1 MDEKDFELLEVL
13 DETRN
18 ITHAADK
25 LYMTQ
30 SALSKRIKSM
40 EQELGVEILLRSRQ
54 GIRFTPAG
62 EKVLEHSRAALKQ
75 MEQLR
80 RGLDAMQG
88 EVCGT
93 LKAGVSVNFSYYRLP
108 EVLTE
113 YHKKYPRVRL
123 DIATGHSRHL
133 YQQMLDGTLDIAVL
147 RGEYPWDGTQFLLSQ
162 EDICLIYARERRVWH
177 QQELLGAYG
186 KPLVCFTMNI
196 AGPVKES
203 PLIRRGFAR
212 GRQLLERQFLRCGIK
227 PLKIDLS
234 KAVTGP
240 EAFYV
245 LDAEPLT
252 IKKLTTLVEDAS
264 PLGRLFDM
272 DVLRPDGKKV
282 DREELH
288 LEGRKC
294 LICGGPAKVCSSR
307 RVHPVAELQART
319 TAILTETMDTL
330 DAATAAR
337 QAVRALLYE
346 VTTTPKPGLVDR
358 RNSGSHTD
366 MDSFT
371 FMSSAASLYP
381 YFEACTRAGRKTADG
396 PAPETFAA
404 LRPLG
409 CEAEGEML
417 AATHGVNTH
426 KGAIFSI
433 GIVCAALG
441 RLDRAVWA
449 DPARVLAEVS
459 TMTAG
464 LTAKDFA
471 GVTAEN
477 AVTAGQKLYVQY
489 GITGV
494 RGQVEAGLPAV
505 LEFGLPALEKGLA
518 AGYSLNQS
526 GCGALL
532 AIIANSTD
540 TNLIARSDRAT
551 QLAVVEELK
560 ALLARTPYP
569 DEAALRALD
578 DRFIAANLSPG
589 GSADLLALCYL
600 LHFFKTE
607 VLEDV

>member
-1 MDEKDFELLEVL
+1 
-13 DETRN
+13 
-18 ITHAADK
+18 
-25 LYMTQ
+25 
-30 SALSKRIKSM
+30 M
-40 EQELGVEILLRSRQ
+40 EQE
-54 GIRFTPAG
+54 
-62 EKVLEHSRAALKQ
+62 
-75 MEQLR
+75 
-80 RGLDAMQG
+80 
-88 EVCGT
+88 
-93 LKAGVSVNFSYYRLP
+93 VSL
-108 EVLTE
+108 
-113 YHKKYPRVRL
+113 
-123 DIATGHSRHL
+123 I
-133 YQQMLDGTLDIAVL
+133 QMLD
-147 RGEYPWDGTQFLLSQ
+147 
-162 EDICLIYARERRVWH
+162 ARERRVWH

-196 AGPVKES
+196 AGPVKDS

-282 DREELH
+282 DREELR

-307 RVHPVAELQART
+307 RVHTVAELQEKT
-319 TAILTETMDTL
+319 TEILTEARDAQDIA
-330 DAATAAR
+330 DAAR
-337 QAVRALLYE
+337 LAVRALLYE

-358 RNSGSHTD
+358 RNSGSHRD
-366 MDSFT
+366 MDVFT
-371 FMSSAASLYP
+371 FMDSAAALYP
-381 YFEACTRAGRKTADG
+381 YFEACARTGRETAEQ

-417 AATHGVNTH
+417 DATGGVNTH
-426 KGAIFSI
+426 KGAVFSV

-441 RLDRAVWA
+441 RLDRSLWVDA
-449 DPARVLAEVS
+449 ARVLAEVS
-459 TMTAG
+459 AMTAG
-464 LTAKDFA
+464 LTERDFA

-477 AVTAGQKLYVQY
+477 AATVGQKLYIRY

-505 LEFGLPALEKGLA
+505 LNVGLPVLEEGLA
-518 AGYSLNQS
+518 KGYDFDRAG
-526 GCGALL
+526 GGALL
-532 AIIANSTD
+532 AILANSTD
-540 TNLIARSDRAT
+540 TNIIARSSRER
-551 QLAVVEELK
+551 QLALTEELK
-560 ALLARTPYP
+560 ALLAQTPYP
-569 DEAALRALD
+569 DKDALAVLD
-578 DRFIAANLSPG
+578 DRFIAENLSPG
-589 GSADLLALCYL
+589 GSADLLALTWL
-600 LHFFKTE
+600 LHFVTTE
-607 VLEDV
+607 GNIDE